1 MAAYDT
7 ILNYLNCSSSVQEE
21 IARTDAIITALMDAQ
36 LNAAINSGDIDEY
49 SLDDG
54 QTKIRTVIRDP
65 EKIMKAIE
73 ALERR
78 KNHII
83 NQNCLGRV
91 IKLRD
96 KDSFNLYKGY
106 GY

>member
-7 ILNYLNCSSSVQEE
+7 ILNYIDCSTGVNDE
-21 IARTDAIITALMDAQ
+21 IARIDAIITALMDAE
-36 LNAAINSGDIDEY
+36 LNSAINSGDIEEY

-54 QTKIRTVIRDP
+54 QTKVKTVIRDP
-65 EKIMKAIE
+65 EKITKSIA

-83 NQNCLGRV
+83 NSNCIGRV
-91 IKLRD
+91 VKLRD
-96 KDSFNLYKGY
+96 KDSFLINK
-106 GY
+106 